1 MYKVLESLLAV
12 LSHVEVIGK
21 PQGVITDIT
30 QDSRTVTPGSLF
42 IALPGHSHN
51 GHDFIFSALE
61 RGAAAIV
68 VESHEFVI
76 ENWVRKVPFIVVED
90 AREATAA
97 IAAWYFDNPARKLKM
112 VGITGTNGKTS
123 VAFMV
128 SHLMRCAGQKV
139 GMIGTV
145 RYEIGD
151 RQIPAARTTPDAIQL
166 NRLLHE
172 MVGAGCDTCVM
183 EVSSHA
189 IDQKRV
195 LGIPFRIMVFT
206 NLTRDHLDY
215 HQDLEAYF
223 ETKKMLLD
231 GSVGTAASALRIV
244 NTDDSFGRRLMAQLS
259 GRRVRTFGQEQ
270 SFQPDLLASDT
281 DLAAGY
287 TRFRLLGAAREPL
300 TCLAP
305 LIGRHNVSNMLAAA
319 GVVFELG
326 LTPEAFK
333 IGLSTMPAVPGRLEP
348 VHCGQPF
355 SVFIDYAHTED
366 ALYHVLTTMRPLT
379 REKLHCVFG
388 CGGNRDLGKR
398 SRMGIVAAQWA
409 DRTWITSDN
418 PRKEDP
424 ELIARDI
431 ESGYQSIRREGSRII
446 MDRREAIE
454 TALSAAEPGDVV
466 LIAGKGHETY
476 QEFADTVVPFDDRSA
491 AADMLI
497 SMGYASPEAVEERRA
512 S

>member
-12 LSHVEVIGK
+12 LPHLEVIGESR
-21 PQGVITDIT
+21 GVITDIT

-42 IALPGHSHN
+42 IALSGHSQN
-51 GHDFIFSALE
+51 GHDFIYSALE

-76 ENWVRKVPFIVVED
+76 ENWVRKVPFIIVED
-90 AREATAA
+90 ARAAMAA

-128 SHLMRCAGQKV
+128 SHLMRCADRKV

-151 RQIPAARTTPDAIQL
+151 RQIPASRTTPDAIQL
-166 NRLLHE
+166 HRLLHE
-172 MVGAGCDTCVM
+172 MVGAACDTCVM

-223 ETKKMLLD
+223 ETKKLLLD

-244 NTDDSFGRRLMAQLS
+244 NADDAFGRRLTAQLH
-259 GRRVRTFGQEQ
+259 GRRVRTFGQELA
-270 SFQPDLLASDT
+270 FQPDLLASEM

-287 TRFRLLGAAREPL
+287 TRFRLMGAGREPV

-305 LIGRHNVSNMLAAA
+305 LIGRHNVSNLLAAA

-326 LTPEAFK
+326 VTPEAFK
-333 IGLSTMPAVPGRLEP
+333 MGLSTMPAVPGRLEP

-379 REKLHCVFG
+379 RERLHCVFG

-398 SRMGIVAAQWA
+398 SRMGVVAAQWA

-424 ELIARDI
+424 EVIAKDI
-431 ESGYQSIRREGSRII
+431 ESGYQTIRQDGSRII

-454 TALSAAEPGDVV
+454 TALSAAQPGDVV

-476 QEFADTVVPFDDRSA
+476 QEFADTVVPFDDRA
-491 AADMLI
+491 TATDMLI
-497 SMGYASPEAVEERRA
+497 SMGYESPEAVEERRA